1 MNDEELIQL
10 GLSGKAPLKVILGGW
25 TELNPD
31 GQKVGVVGLLYV
43 TTDVQQ
49 AQQQLARLRKQKPDH
64 YSMVYSVP
72 YDTDLS
78 TLSHWPTLEIDPEDL
93 S

>member
-10 GLSGKAPLKVILGGW
+10 GLSGKAPLKVILAGW
-25 TELNPD
+25 TESNTD

-43 TTDVQQ
+43 TTDVQR
-49 AQQQLARLRKQKPDH
+49 AQQQLTHLRKQNPEH
-64 YSMVYSVP
+64 YYMVYSVP

-78 TLSHWPTLEIDPEDL
+78 TLSHWPTLEIEPEDL
-93 S
+93 A